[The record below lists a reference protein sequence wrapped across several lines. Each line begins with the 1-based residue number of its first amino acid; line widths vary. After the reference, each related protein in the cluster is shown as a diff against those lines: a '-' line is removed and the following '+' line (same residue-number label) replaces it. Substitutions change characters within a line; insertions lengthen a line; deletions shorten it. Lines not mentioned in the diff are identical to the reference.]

1 MVATPSSANTWTS
14 TSAPVMVAPA
24 SGCADWFDMSMRS
37 FTPERLAVP
46 ALAPKC
52 RGPYPYQAMRHIIA
66 ILLQNEAGALTR
78 VTGLI
83 SARGYN
89 IESLVVAPTND
100 PTVSRV
106 TLVTISSD
114 AVIAQINAQLL
125 KLVDVVAVE
134 DMTSGDHLAREL
146 LLIKL
151 QLPPEHVESVAALVR
166 RAGGRVLSSN
176 PAIYII
182 ELAGTELEIGA
193 FIASLGALG
202 EIVEVVRSGVLGI
215 ARGNPKMHVIK

>member
-1 MVATPSSANTWTS
+1 
-14 TSAPVMVAPA
+14 
-24 SGCADWFDMSMRS
+24 
-37 FTPERLAVP
+37 
-46 ALAPKC
+46 
-52 RGPYPYQAMRHIIA
+52 MRHVIA

-89 IESLVVAPTND
+89 IESLSVAPTND

-106 TLVTISSD
+106 TLVTTGSD

-134 DMTSGDHLAREL
+134 DMTGGDTLVREL

-151 QLPPEHVESVAALVR
+151 QLVPEQVASVAALVR

-176 PAIYII
+176 PLSYIA
-182 ELAGTELEIGA
+182 ELAGTEHEIGE
-193 FIASLGALG
+193 FIADMGASG
-202 EIVEVVRSGVLGI
+202 EIIEVVRSGVLGM
-215 ARGNPKMHVIK
+215 ARGNPRIQVIK

>member
-1 MVATPSSANTWTS
+1 
-14 TSAPVMVAPA
+14 
-24 SGCADWFDMSMRS
+24 
-37 FTPERLAVP
+37 
-46 ALAPKC
+46 
-52 RGPYPYQAMRHIIA
+52 MRHIIA

-89 IESLVVAPTND
+89 IESLSVAPTND

-106 TLVTISSD
+106 TLVTIGSD
-114 AVIAQINAQLL
+114 PVIAQINAQLL

-134 DMTSGDHLAREL
+134 DMTVGDTLAREL

-151 QLPPEHVESVAALVR
+151 QLGAEQVESVAALLR
-166 RAGGRVLSSN
+166 RAGGRILSTDASS
-176 PAIYII
+176 YIV
-182 ELAGTELEIGA
+182 ELVGTEHEIGEFIAGIGA
-193 FIASLGALG
+193 FG

-215 ARGNPKMHVIK
+215 ARGNPKMQVVR

>member
-1 MVATPSSANTWTS
+1 
-14 TSAPVMVAPA
+14 
-24 SGCADWFDMSMRS
+24 
-37 FTPERLAVP
+37 
-46 ALAPKC
+46 
-52 RGPYPYQAMRHIIA
+52 MRHVIA

-89 IESLVVAPTND
+89 IESLSVAPTND

-106 TLVTISSD
+106 TLVTIGSD

-125 KLVDVVAVE
+125 KLVDVVGVE

-151 QLPPEHVESVAALVR
+151 QIAAEHLESAAALVR
-166 RAGGRVLSSN
+166 RAGGKVLASTPSS
-176 PAIYII
+176 YVV
-182 ELAGTELEIGA
+182 ELAGTEFEIGE
-193 FIASLGALG
+193 FIANMSAFGD
-202 EIVEVVRSGVLGI
+202 IVEVVRSGVLGI
-215 ARGNPKMHVIK
+215 ARGNPRLHVIK

>member
-1 MVATPSSANTWTS
+1 
-14 TSAPVMVAPA
+14 
-24 SGCADWFDMSMRS
+24 
-37 FTPERLAVP
+37 
-46 ALAPKC
+46 
-52 RGPYPYQAMRHIIA
+52 MRHVIA

-89 IESLVVAPTND
+89 IESLSVAPTND
-100 PTVSRV
+100 PTVSHV
-106 TLVTISSD
+106 TLVTTGSD

-134 DMTSGDHLAREL
+134 DMTGGDMLAREL

-151 QLPPEHVESVAALVR
+151 QLSAEKVDSAAALLS

-176 PAIYII
+176 PSSYIV
-182 ELAGTELEIGA
+182 ELAGTELEIGE
-193 FIASLGALG
+193 FIAGIGAFG
-202 EIVEVVRSGVLGI
+202 EIIEVVRSGVLGI
-215 ARGNPKMHVIK
+215 ARSNPRLKAIK

>member
-1 MVATPSSANTWTS
+1 
-14 TSAPVMVAPA
+14 
-24 SGCADWFDMSMRS
+24 
-37 FTPERLAVP
+37 
-46 ALAPKC
+46 
-52 RGPYPYQAMRHIIA
+52 MRHIIA

-89 IESLVVAPTND
+89 IESLSVAPTND

-106 TLVTISSD
+106 TLVTIGSD

-134 DMTSGDHLAREL
+134 DMTGGDHLAREL

-151 QLPPEHVESVAALVR
+151 RLSAQQADSIGALLR
-166 RAGGRVLSSN
+166 RAGGKVLSPNLSS
-176 PAIYII
+176 YIV
-182 ELAGTELEIGA
+182 EVAGTELEIGE
-193 FIASLGALG
+193 FIANIGSFG
-202 EIVEVVRSGVLGI
+202 EIIEVVRSGVLGV
-215 ARGNPKMHVIK
+215 ARS

>member
-1 MVATPSSANTWTS
+1 
-14 TSAPVMVAPA
+14 
-24 SGCADWFDMSMRS
+24 
-37 FTPERLAVP
+37 
-46 ALAPKC
+46 
-52 RGPYPYQAMRHIIA
+52 MRHLIA

-83 SARGYN
+83 STRGYN
-89 IESLVVAPTND
+89 IESLSVAPTND

-106 TLVTISSD
+106 TLVTTGSD

-151 QLPPEHVESVAALVR
+151 QVAVEHVEGVAALLR
-166 RAGGRVLSSN
+166 RFGGKALSST
-176 PAIYII
+176 PSSYIV
-182 ELAGTELEIGA
+182 ELTSTETEIGE
-193 FIASLGALG
+193 FIAHVGAFG
-202 EIVEVVRSGVLGI
+202 DIVEVVRSGVLGI
-215 ARGNPKMHVIK
+215 SRMNPRLHVVK